1 MSTWNSFEEI
11 EAWQLTRKLARDI
24 YSLFLN
30 TPLGKDF
37 GLRNQMNTS
46 SGSIM
51 DNIAEGFGRGG
62 NREFTL

>member
-1 MSTWNSFEEI
+1 LSTWNSFEEI
-11 EAWQLTRKLARDI
+11 EAWQLARRLARVI

-51 DNIAEGFGRGG
+51 DN
-62 NREFTL
+62 T